1 MVIDITIEDI
11 QNLKIHCESKISEI
25 YDKEGLTIQQ
35 KADEASVYRQR
46 IENLIDVIHQAK
58 LIKQ

>member
-1 MVIDITIEDI
+1 MLIDITIYDI

-25 YDKEGLTIQQ
+25 YNKEGLTIQQ
-35 KADEASVYRQR
+35 KADKASVYRQR

-58 LIKQ
+58 LIK